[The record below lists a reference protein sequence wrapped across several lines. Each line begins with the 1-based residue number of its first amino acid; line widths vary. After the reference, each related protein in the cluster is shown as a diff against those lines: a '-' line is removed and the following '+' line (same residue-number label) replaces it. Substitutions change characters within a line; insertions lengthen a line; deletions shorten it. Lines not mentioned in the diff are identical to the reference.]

1 MQPAKFLFKSLRNA
15 CLLISSAVALNAESI
30 LTVADTYR
38 TGIYDKSA
46 SETVAFDPLSKR
58 VFVSNDNNNT
68 LDVFRLEQ
76 NASLSKLF
84 SLSMASHGAGVNA
97 VAIKNGLV
105 AVAVEA
111 NPKQNPGKVAI
122 FSSVVEMNG
131 TALTSVQ
138 VGALPDHLAFT
149 NDGNTLVVANEGEPN
164 DDYNNDPNGTIS
176 VISLVRNDFSVQ
188 ASTVNLSFSAFD
200 SRKEELKAK
209 GVRIF
214 GKDGNATVSQD
225 LEPEYV
231 AIKPDDS

>member
-1 MQPAKFLFKSLRNA
+1 MKSVPFHDVWDPSLKPHRGFLRFNSVTLGRQKDLFRTLLKLSDCYIINECSEGWRGMIVKIFLTRYPNMQLAKFLYKSLRNA
-15 CLLISSAVALNAESI
+15 CLLISSAVALNGESI

-46 SETVAFDPLSKR
+46 SEIVAFDPLSKR

-149 NDGNTLVVANEGEPN
+149 NDGNTLVVANEG
-164 DDYNNDPNGTIS
+164 
-176 VISLVRNDFSVQ
+176 
-188 ASTVNLSFSAFD
+188 
-200 SRKEELKAK
+200 
-209 GVRIF
+209 
-214 GKDGNATVSQD
+214 
-225 LEPEYV
+225 
-231 AIKPDDS
+231 